1 MQSEDKGMD
10 IIREV
15 FNEIVKQTLS
25 ENLSAPDEER
35 RTNWMSYCIFLRA

>member
-25 ENLSAPDEER
+25 ENLSPLEEETR
-35 RTNWMSYCIFLRA
+35 SG

>member
-25 ENLSAPDEER
+25 ENLTPLEEEPRSGKMR
-35 RTNWMSYCIFLRA
+35 RAIFC